1 MTPKDAKAA
10 FPSEDKR
17 WRIVEAAMKRNDYQ
31 PDGLIET
38 LHAVQDAFGFVDE
51 KAMRFVSERLD
62 VAPGK
67 VYGVATFYNLFQLEP
82 AGEHTI
88 SVCTGT
94 ACYVKGNDK
103 IVDFLEEEFNL
114 LPGETTED
122 GKLSFI
128 SSRCVGACGLAPVM
142 ILDGKIVGRLSVEE
156 MKTRIK
162 EWVNH
167 ES

>member
-1 MTPKDAKAA
+1 MTKQDLTAA
-10 FPSEDKR
+10 APSDDKR
-17 WRIVEAAMKRNDYQ
+17 WRIVEATMKRNGYKADA
-31 PDGLIET
+31 LIET

-51 KAMRFVSERLD
+51 TAMAFVSKKLG

-67 VYGVATFYNLFQLEP
+67 VYGVATFYNLFQMKP
-82 AGEHTI
+82 AGDHTI

-103 IVDFLEEEFNL
+103 IVDFLEQEYNL

-128 SSRCVGACGLAPVM
+128 SSRCVGACGLAPVL
-142 ILDGKIVGRLSVEE
+142 ILDGQIVGKLSVDE
-156 MKTRIK
+156 MKDTIR
-162 EWVNH
+162 EWVSN